1 MHENHVAH
9 RYLLL
14 SMMSKFVISVFRD
27 CTAEN
32 IMLDPSKMY
41 PKPFHPMVIRR
52 TRDFR
57 GKAKGHTRTRCR
69 PRYFL
74 IDLGLSRKYDPAN
87 GPPLEVPLRGG
98 DKSAP
103 EHQVRETPCNTFPT
117 DIFYLGNFVRE
128 DYIQVRI
135 SIHFLMKA
143 GWLATMRYG
152 LSPRGERLAIGI
164 GP

>member
-1 MHENHVAH
+1 
-9 RYLLL
+9 
-14 SMMSKFVISVFRD
+14 
-27 CTAEN
+27 
-32 IMLDPSKMY
+32 MLDPSKMY
-41 PKPFHPMVIRR
+41 PKSFHPMVIGR

-103 EHQVRETPCNTFPT
+103 EHQDRETHCNTFPT
-117 DIFYLGNFVRE
+117 DICKLCPGGLYPGPYL
-128 DYIQVRI
+128 YL
-135 SIHFLMKA
+135 FLNE
-143 GWLATMRYG
+143 GWMARNNEIWPVTAWRTVSHWYR
-152 LSPRGERLAIGI
+152 PIGYVI
-164 GP
+164 TRKPALPEPN